1 VNSIND
7 YIYRKFIAFVKH
19 TLLFL
24 LIFSASSVFAQLSV
38 TSSAEAEHYLYVENR
53 LLYVEQEIN
62 IDQKDPGTKAG
73 IYLRNNAGLLQGE
86 TDYNKNTGTGKLSV
100 YQRGTSSAYDY
111 NYWSLP
117 VAVRSTEQSLVDYVF
132 APKDVLNSEETSLT
146 SDLNGKSDPLQ
157 ISNRWL
163 YAFSGTGYSNWQ
175 YLGNQFDL
183 LPGEGFSMK
192 GVNGLD
198 LNVIN
203 SEAVNPGNA
212 QLYDFRGTPNNG
224 LIEIPI
230 KKDQILLIGNPYP
243 SLFDLDLFLLENK
256 ATTGIAYFWDSKAE
270 VNSHY
275 LSDYV
280 GGYGTYSP
288 GLSQYAPPIFRNST
302 DVELFRGREILR
314 SPSPIG
320 QGFMVIGKQDG
331 VIRFTNS
338 HRIYLDGDEITIFK
352 TSQEEESTT
361 LTLRVTFNSLHEKNL
376 VLGFDER
383 STDQVDHGMDAKSM
397 EQKSNDIF
405 WDQNDINYVINV
417 QPKIDEKL
425 IPLLLQLKENT
436 DIEFSIS
443 NLQNFDPD
451 RVFIY
456 DAEQDLYFGIRSGS
470 LSLSLSA
477 GLYKNRFYLSFIER
491 LPPQE
496 QENTEKP
503 DENESNEEQ
512 QNIEEGTTEDSN
524 SQDPETEDLKV
535 FDSKPPRVLL
545 NSIEIFQNNKLE
557 QLEIKLYYDS
567 WITHVSIFDLQGKQ
581 VYQQFLQNREKEFL
595 YPTGNLSNAI
605 YIVKVKTNDQIEI
618 SKKVRISN

>member
-1 VNSIND
+1 
-7 YIYRKFIAFVKH
+7 VKH

-24 LIFSASSVFAQLSV
+24 LIFSAGSVFAQLSV
-38 TSSAEAEHYLYVENR
+38 TSSAEAEHYLFVQNR

-62 IDQKDPGTKAG
+62 IDHKDAGSKAG

-86 TDYNKNTGTGKLSV
+86 SDSNQNTGTGKLSV
-100 YQRGTSSAYDY
+100 YQRGTSSGYDY

-192 GVNGLD
+192 GVYGLD
-198 LNVIN
+198 LRVIN
-203 SEAVNPGNA
+203 SEAINPGNA
-212 QLYDFRGTPNNG
+212 QLYDFRGIPNNG

-243 SLFDLDLFLLENK
+243 SLFDLDRFLLENK

-288 GLSQYAPPIFRNST
+288 GLRQYAPPIFRNSA

-320 QGFMVIGKQDG
+320 QGFMIIGKQDG
-331 VIRFTNS
+331 IIRFTNS
-338 HRIYLDGDEITIFK
+338 HRIYKGDDQIPIFK
-352 TSQEEESTT
+352 TPQEQESTT
-361 LTLRVTFNSLHEKNL
+361 LTLKVNFNSLHEKNL
-376 VLGFDER
+376 ILGFDER

-405 WDQNDINYVINV
+405 WDLNDINYVINV

-436 DIEFSIS
+436 KVEFSIS
-443 NLQNFDPD
+443 ELQNFDPD

-477 GLYKNRFYLSFIER
+477 GQYKKRFYLSFIER
-491 LPPQE
+491 LPLQE

-512 QNIEEGTTEDSN
+512 QNTEEEESPEVGNTQN
-524 SQDPETEDLKV
+524 PETEDLKI

-557 QLEIKLYYDS
+557 QLEIKLFYDS
-567 WITHVSIFDLQGKQ
+567 WITQVRIFDLQGKQ
-581 VYQQFLQNREKEFL
+581 VYQQVLQNREKEFL

-605 YIVKVKTNDQIEI
+605 YIVKVKTHDQIEI
-618 SKKVRISN
+618 SKKIRISN

>member
-1 VNSIND
+1 M
-7 YIYRKFIAFVKH
+7 KH

-62 IDQKDPGTKAG
+62 IDQKDPGTKSG

-117 VAVRSTEQSLVDYVF
+117 VAVRSTEQSLIDYIF
-132 APKDVLNSEETSLT
+132 APEDVLNSEKVSLS

-183 LPGEGFSMK
+183 FPGEGFSMK

-198 LNVIN
+198 LRVIN
-203 SEAVNPGNA
+203 SEAINPGNA
-212 QLYDFRGTPNNG
+212 QLYDFRGIPNNG

-243 SLFDLDLFLLENK
+243 SLFDLDRFLLENK

-288 GLSQYAPPIFRNST
+288 GLRQYAPPIFRNESGA
-302 DVELFRGREILR
+302 ELFQGAEVNR

-331 VIRFTNS
+331 IIRFTNNQ
-338 HRIYLDGDEITIFK
+338 RIYKGDDQIPIFK
-352 TSQEEESTT
+352 TSQRPSSTT
-361 LTLRVTFNSLHEKNL
+361 LTLKITFNALHEKNL

-383 STDQVDHGMDAKSM
+383 STDQVDHGMDAKSI

-405 WDQNDINYVINV
+405 WNLNDINYVINV

-425 IPLLLQLKENT
+425 IPLLLQLKEHT
-436 DIEFSIS
+436 QVEFSIS
-443 NLQNFDPD
+443 DLQNFDPD

-456 DAEQDLYFGIRSGS
+456 DAEQNLYFGIRSGS
-470 LSLSLSA
+470 LSLSLSE
-477 GLYKNRFYLSFIER
+477 GNYKNRFYLSFIEK

-496 QENTEKP
+496 EENPEQIN
-503 DENESNEEQ
+503 ENENNEEQ
-512 QNIEEGTTEDSN
+512 ESAAEESTEDN
-524 SQDPETEDLKV
+524 NTQDAETEDLKV

-545 NSIEIFQNNKLE
+545 NSIEIFQNNKQE
-557 QLEIKLYYDS
+557 QLEIKLFYDS
-567 WITHVSIFDLQGKQ
+567 WITQIRIYDLQGKQ
-581 VYQQFLQNREKEFL
+581 VYQQVLQNREKEFL

>member
-1 VNSIND
+1 M
-7 YIYRKFIAFVKH
+7 KH

-24 LIFSASSVFAQLSV
+24 LIFSAGSVFAQLSI
-38 TSSAEAEHYLYVENR
+38 TSSAEAEHYVYVQNR
-53 LLYVEQEIN
+53 LLYVEKEIS
-62 IDQKDPGTKAG
+62 IDQKDPGSKAG
-73 IYLRNNAGLLQGE
+73 VYLRNNAGLLQGE
-86 TDYNKNTGTGKLSV
+86 SDSNKNTGTGKLSV
-100 YQRGTSSAYDY
+100 YQRGRSSAFDY

-117 VAVRSTEQSLVDYVF
+117 VAVRSTEQSLVDYIF
-132 APKDVLNSEETSLT
+132 APIDELNSDKASLIP
-146 SDLNGKSDPLQ
+146 DLNGTSNPLQ

-192 GVNGLD
+192 GVNG
-198 LNVIN
+198 IN
-203 SEAVNPGNA
+203 LGMIKSEAINPGNA
-212 QLYDFRGTPNNG
+212 QLYDFRGIPNNG

-243 SLFDLDLFLLENK
+243 SLFDLDRFLLENK

-288 GLSQYAPPIFRNST
+288 GLRQYAPPIFRNESGA
-302 DVELFRGREILR
+302 ELFRGAEVNR

-331 VIRFTNS
+331 ILRFTNS
-338 HRIYLDGDEITIFK
+338 HRIYKGDDQIPIFK
-352 TSQEEESTT
+352 TSQEQESTT
-361 LTLRVTFNSLHEKNL
+361 LTLKVTFNSSHEKNL
-376 VLGFDER
+376 ILGFDER

-405 WDQNDINYVINV
+405 WDLNDINYVINV

-425 IPLLLQLKENT
+425 IPLLPQLKENT
-436 DIEFSIS
+436 EVEFSIS
-443 NLQNFDPD
+443 DLKNFDPD

-456 DAEQDLYFGIRSGS
+456 DAEQNLYFGIRSGS
-470 LSLSLSA
+470 LSLSLPA
-477 GLYKNRFYLSFIER
+477 GQYKDRFYLSFIEK
-491 LPPQE
+491 LPE
-496 QENTEKP
+496 QAENTEKP
-503 DENESNEEQ
+503 DESESNEEQ
-512 QNIEEGTTEDSN
+512 QNTEEESPEVGNTQN
-524 SQDPETEDLKV
+524 PETEDLKV

-557 QLEIKLYYDS
+557 QLEIKLFYNS
-567 WITHVSIFDLQGKQ
+567 WITQVSIYDLQGKQ
-581 VYQQFLQNREKEFL
+581 VYQQVLQNREKEFL

-605 YIVKVKTNDQIEI
+605 YIVKVKTHDQIEI
-618 SKKVRISN
+618 SKKIRIRN

>member
-1 VNSIND
+1 M
-7 YIYRKFIAFVKH
+7 KH

-24 LIFSASSVFAQLSV
+24 LIFSAGSVFAQLSI
-38 TSSAEAEHYLYVENR
+38 TSSAEAEHYVYVQNR
-53 LLYVEQEIN
+53 LLYVEKEIS
-62 IDQKDPGTKAG
+62 IDQKDPGSKAG

-86 TDYNKNTGTGKLSV
+86 SDSNKNTGTGKLSV
-100 YQRGTSSAYDY
+100 YQRGRSSAFDY

-117 VAVRSTEQSLVDYVF
+117 VAVRNTEQRVVDYIF
-132 APKDVLNSEETSLT
+132 APKDVLNSDKASLIP
-146 SDLNGKSDPLQ
+146 DLNGTSNPLQ

-192 GVNGLD
+192 GVNG
-198 LNVIN
+198 IN
-203 SEAVNPGNA
+203 LSIIKSEAINPGNA
-212 QLYDFRGTPNNG
+212 QLYDFRGIPNNG

-243 SLFDLDLFLLENK
+243 SLFDLDRFLLENK

-288 GLSQYAPPIFRNST
+288 GLRQYAPPIFRNESGA
-302 DVELFRGREILR
+302 ELFRGAEVNR

-338 HRIYLDGDEITIFK
+338 HRIYKGDDQIPIFK
-352 TSQEEESTT
+352 NTQEQGRTT
-361 LTLRVTFNSLHEKNL
+361 LTLKITFNSLHEKNL
-376 VLGFDER
+376 ILGFDDR
-383 STDQVDHGMDAKSM
+383 STELVDHGMDAKSM

-405 WDQNDINYVINV
+405 WDLNDINYVINV

-436 DIEFSIS
+436 EVEFSIS
-443 NLQNFDPD
+443 DLQNFDPD

-456 DAEQDLYFGIRSGS
+456 DAEQKLYFGIRSGS
-470 LSLSLSA
+470 LSLSLPA
-477 GLYKNRFYLSFIER
+477 GHYKNRFYLSFIEN
-491 LPPQE
+491 LPEE
-496 QENTEKP
+496 QEENSEEI
-503 DENESNEEQ
+503 DESESNEEQ
-512 QNIEEGTTEDSN
+512 QNTDEGSTEDSN
-524 SQDPETEDLKV
+524 TEDPDIEDLKV
-535 FDSKPPRVLL
+535 FYSKPPRVLL
-545 NSIEIFQNNKLE
+545 NSMEIFQNNKQE
-557 QLEIKLYYDS
+557 QLEIKLFYDS
-567 WITHVSIFDLQGKQ
+567 WITQVSMYDLQGKQ
-581 VYQQFLQNREKEFL
+581 VYQQVLQNREKEFL